1 MKLIL
6 GTAQFGIKY
15 GVNKLKIKKLE
26 INNIKRVLKKNSLKE
41 FDTAMNYGNSEKI
54 IGNFNIKKKVITK
67 IKLPINKPK
76 DLKKWFTK
84 KINNT
89 LKNLK
94 AKSLYGLLIH
104 DTSDITSK
112 NKEFLNILLDFQ
124 KRNFITK
131 IGISVYEVDE
141 IRRILKFWKPEII
154 QMPINIFD
162 HRFINNNFLV
172 KLKKLNIELH
182 ARSCFLQGMLL
193 EKKIRI
199 GNNKSKK
206 IFYSFVNWCENKK
219 ISRLEACIHFV
230 KKIKQIDR
238 LVVGVDNS
246 SHLQE
251 IISSFNKNLI
261 SIPDNFMNN
270 DKNLIDPRK
279 WKVR

>member
-54 IGNFNIKKKVITK
+54 IGNFNIKRKVITK
-67 IKLPINKPK
+67 IKLPLNKPK

>member
-54 IGNFNIKKKVITK
+54 IGNFNIKRKVITK
-67 IKLPINKPK
+67 IKLPLNKPK

-230 KKIKQIDR
+230 KKIKQIDC

>member
-67 IKLPINKPK
+67 IKLPLNKPK